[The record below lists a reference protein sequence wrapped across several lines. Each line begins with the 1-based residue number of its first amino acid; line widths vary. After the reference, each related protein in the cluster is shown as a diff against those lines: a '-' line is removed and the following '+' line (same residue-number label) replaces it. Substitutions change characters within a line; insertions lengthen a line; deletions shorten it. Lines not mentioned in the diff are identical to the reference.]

1 MSKNLMLKYHNDL
14 NKLKLGL
21 FTPKEANIFFTL
33 IFKANDIKDEN
44 IVMTFKELRELSNGD
59 KNNDRFLDSILSLNS
74 KLKSMNQ
81 TMEIEPG
88 VFLTFS
94 LFGNIK
100 TDTNKKFIEVPI
112 DERFRYLIVDLLKNF
127 SLYDFKLITTLKGN
141 YLKTLYRLLRQWDTV
156 KEKTFEIEE
165 FRDILEIPET
175 YQMFN
180 IDQKVI
186 KPAIKELKKYFLNL
200 KVEKIKAGVK
210 VTALKFTWEGKKEV
224 IEAEEVE
231 IKISEKLSKAI
242 EKAKKNRFI
251 ANLFTDENIEKLLNK
266 FEENTLIKGLN
277 ACYKDIQKDVKS
289 LNYLIK
295 AIETA
300 AGKKTKKIVV
310 EKEKETDQEK
320 IKSDSK
326 ENNSTKVKEEIK
338 TNVKEKV
345 LESEFKSIYK
355 YYLGKNGLVD
365 NPITKKAFSMKY
377 EIVKKIVLPEELAKI
392 VEKYSI
398 TDNQITDGMS
408 DGYTREETIKL
419 IESNLL
425 ENSKMPEELQKEYE
439 EFLAWKKWNEER
451 MKQK

>member
-44 IVMTFKELRELSNGD
+44 IVMTFKELRELSHGD

-200 KVEKIKAGVK
+200 KVEKIKTGVK
-210 VTALKFTWEGKKEV
+210 VAALKFTWEGKKEV

-231 IKISEKLSKAI
+231 IEISEQLNKAI

-277 ACYKDIQKDVKS
+277 ACYKDIQKEVKS

-310 EKEKETDQEK
+310 EKVKTDQEK
-320 IKSDSK
+320 VKPDSK
-326 ENNSTKVKEEIK
+326 ENNSI
-338 TNVKEKV
+338 KEKV

-355 YYLGKNGLVD
+355 YYLGKNGLAD
-365 NPITKKAFSMKY
+365 NPFTKKAFAMNY
-377 EIVKKIVLPEELAKI
+377 EIVDEIILPEELAKI
-392 VEKYSI
+392 VEKYFI
-398 TDNQITDGMS
+398 TDNQIADGMS

>member
-1 MSKNLMLKYHNDL
+1 MGEIIKYHNDM
-14 NKLKLGL
+14 NKVSFAG
-21 FTPKEANIFFTL
+21 
-33 IFKANDIKDEN
+33 
-44 IVMTFKELRELSNGD
+44 FKEKELDLFFSICQKMKEKGTNEVIFSFAELRQLSQYTNRSVERLYSDLDRVYKKMLELNLKYEDEKEIRRFVLFNRYVIKKEEKIILIKSSED
-59 KNNDRFLDSILSLNS
+59 FEYVLNNLIGNFTKFDLIEFVS
-74 KLKSMNQ
+74 LKSIYSKNM
-81 TMEIEPG
+81 
-88 VFLTFS
+88 F
-94 LFGNIK
+94 K
-100 TDTNKKFIEVPI
+100 
-112 DERFRYLIVDLLKNF
+112 LLK
-127 SLYDFKLITTLKGN
+127 
-141 YLKTLYRLLRQWDTV
+141 QWESK
-156 KEKTFEIEE
+156 KERKFEIEE
-165 FRDILEIPET
+165 FRHLLAIPEK
-175 YQMFN
+175 YRMSI
-180 IDQKVI
+180 ID
-186 KPAIKELKKYFLNL
+186 L
-200 KVEKIKAGVK
+200 KVLNPIMTELPRYFPKLKLEKIKTGRK
-210 VTALKFTWEGKKEV
+210 VTELKFTWNFKKEN
-224 IEAEEVE
+224 IEEVE
-231 IKISEKLSKAI
+231 EIQIKISEKLDKAI
-242 EKAKKNRFI
+242 QKAKKNRFI
-251 ANLFTDENIEKLLNK
+251 VNLFTDENIEKLLNK
-266 FEENTLIKGLN
+266 FDENILIKGLN

-320 IKSDSK
+320 SKPDSK
-326 ENNSTKVKEEIK
+326 ENNS

-451 MKQK
+451 ANKK